1 VAKADKPSDKKDSSK
16 DKNQKKPKVSIR
28 ERNRKAAESKEKP
41 KRIRKA
47 AGQAKRP
54 VSGAA
59 KVLTKEFHLLPRKN
73 EAGFFTRSRNVTP
86 KYFADSFQEL
96 KLVTWP
102 GRKETWKLVFA
113 VFVFALTLGVFI
125 ALLDYGISKV
135 FRDIIL

>member
-1 VAKADKPSDKKDSSK
+1 MAKTEKPSKKE

-47 AGQAKRP
+47 AVQAKKP
-54 VSGAA
+54 VTGAA
-59 KVLTKEFHLLPRKN
+59 KVLTTEFHLLPRKN
-73 EAGFFTRSRNVTP
+73 DSGFFTRSRKVTP
-86 KYFADSFQEL
+86 KYFADSAQEL
-96 KLVTWP
+96 KYVTWP

-125 ALLDYGISKV
+125 AVLDFGLSRL
-135 FRDIIL
+135 FRNIIL

>member
-1 VAKADKPSDKKDSSK
+1 MAKAEKPSEKK

-47 AGQAKRP
+47 AVQAKKP

-59 KVLTKEFHLLPRKN
+59 KVLTKEFHILPRKN

-86 KYFADSFQEL
+86 KYFSDSAQEL

-102 GRKETWKLVFA
+102 GRRETWKLVFA
-113 VFVFALTLGVFI
+113 VFAFALTLGIFI
-125 ALLDYGISKV
+125 ALLDFGISKV